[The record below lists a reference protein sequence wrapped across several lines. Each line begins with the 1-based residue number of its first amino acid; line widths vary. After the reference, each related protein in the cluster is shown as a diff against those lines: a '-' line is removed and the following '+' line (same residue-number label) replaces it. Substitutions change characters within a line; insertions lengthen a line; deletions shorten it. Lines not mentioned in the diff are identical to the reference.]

1 MNDILSLV
9 ELNNLIKLALRECF
23 PDSYWVR
30 AELSEVRTSGPGH
43 CYVEFVEKES
53 RSGHIIA
60 KMRGNIWANTFR
72 MIRPYF
78 EEETGQPFT
87 SGIKV
92 MVKVNV
98 DFHEV
103 YGPSLTVLDIDPS
116 YTVGDMMRQRLEI
129 IKRLKEEGVFE
140 NNKALELPDLTQ
152 RIAVIS
158 SATAAGY
165 GDFTNQLLHNGNGFV
180 FYPKLFPALM
190 QGNQSEASIL
200 SALSRIEKHQEH
212 FDAVVIIRGGGAVSE
227 LNCFDNLAIARRC
240 ALFPLPVITGIGHER
255 DESVLDMVAHTRMK
269 TPTAVA
275 EFLLSRME
283 EQQDDLLSA
292 QDFILNKAG
301 QRILNETYRLQNLSY
316 YLSSSTQKHL
326 QNEHLKLNRME
337 SQLPLF
343 TQNLLVHQQ
352 KLLPEMERQI
362 AQAVN
367 RRLENE
373 QKKLHLAEQI
383 VRLSSPE
390 TILKKG
396 YSITLKEGKAVRS
409 AEELAVGDTL
419 MTLLADGEIT
429 SIVSEKSN

>member
-9 ELNNLIKLALRECF
+9 QLNNLIKLALKECF
-23 PDSYWVR
+23 PGSYWVR

-43 CYVEFVEKES
+43 CYVEFVEKGS
-53 RSGHIIA
+53 RDGNIIA

-72 MIRPYF
+72 VIKPYF

-92 MVKVNV
+92 MVKVTV

-129 IKRLKEEGVFE
+129 IKRLKEEGIFE
-140 NNKALELPDLTQ
+140 NNKSLELADVTQ

-165 GDFTNQLLHNGNGFV
+165 GDFTDQLLHNSHGFV
-180 FYPKLFPALM
+180 FYPRLFPALM
-190 QGNQSEASIL
+190 QGAQSEASIL
-200 SALSRIEKHQEH
+200 SALSRIEKHKAH

-227 LNCFDNLAIARRC
+227 LSCFDNYAIAKRC
-240 ALFPLPVITGIGHER
+240 AEFPMPVITGIGHDR
-255 DESVLDMVAHTRMK
+255 DESVIDMVAHSRMK

-275 EFLLSRME
+275 EFLISRLE
-283 EQQDDLLSA
+283 EQEDDILSA
-292 QDFILNKAG
+292 QEFILNKAN
-301 QRILNETYRLQNLSY
+301 QRILNETYRLQNLSH
-316 YLSSSTQKHL
+316 YLSSATQKHL

-343 TQNLLVHQQ
+343 TQNVLAHQQ
-352 KLLPEMERQI
+352 KLLPEIELQI
-362 AQAVN
+362 AQAV
-367 RRLENE
+367 RRRIENE

-383 VRLSSPE
+383 IRLSSPE
-390 TILKKG
+390 TILRKG

-409 AEELAVGDTL
+409 AEELTVGDALT
-419 MTLLADGEIT
+419 TLLADGEIT
-429 SIVSEKSN
+429 SIISEKSN

>member
-1 MNDILSLV
+1 MNDILSLY
-9 ELNNLIKLALRECF
+9 ELNNLIKMALRECF

-30 AELSEVRTSGPGH
+30 AELSEVRMSGVGH

-53 RSGHIIA
+53 RSGNIVA

-72 MIRPYF
+72 MLKPYF
-78 EEETGQPFT
+78 EEETGQIFN

-92 MVKVNV
+92 MVRVNV

-116 YTVGDMMRQRLEI
+116 YTLGDMMRQRMEI
-129 IKRLKEEGVFE
+129 IKKLKEEGIFE
-140 NNKALELPDLTQ
+140 KNKELTLPELPQ

-165 GDFTNQLLHNGNGFV
+165 GDFTDQLLRNSHGFV
-180 FYPKLFPALM
+180 FYPRLFPALM

-200 SALSRIEKHQEH
+200 SALDRIDKLNMH

-227 LNCFDNLAIARRC
+227 LNCFDSYAVAKRC
-240 ALFPLPVITGIGHER
+240 AEFTLPVITGIGHDR

-275 EFLLSRME
+275 EFLLSRLE
-283 EQQDDLLSA
+283 KQEDALLA
-292 QDFILNKAG
+292 IQDFILNKIS
-301 QRILNETYRLQNLSY
+301 QRLLNETYRLQNLSY
-316 YLSSSTQKHL
+316 YLSGSTQKQL
-326 QNEHLKLNRME
+326 QNEHLRLNKLE

-343 TQNLLVHQQ
+343 TQSLLMHQK
-352 KLLPEMERQI
+352 KLLPEIEREI
-362 AQAVN
+362 ARAIR
-367 RRLENE
+367 RRLDNE

-383 VRLSSPE
+383 TRLSSPE
-390 TILKKG
+390 TILRKG
-396 YSITLKEGKAVRS
+396 YSITTKEGKTVRS
-409 AEELAVGDTL
+409 ASELTPGDKL
-419 MTLLADGEIT
+419 VTLLADGEVT
-429 SIVSEKSN
+429 SIVTDKF

>member
-43 CYVEFVEKES
+43 CYVEFVEKDS
-53 RSGHIIA
+53 RSGNIIA

-72 MIRPYF
+72 VIKPYF

-129 IKRLKEEGVFE
+129 IKRLKEEGIFE
-140 NNKALELPDLTQ
+140 NNKALELPDVTQ

-158 SATAAGY
+158 SATAAGF
-165 GDFTNQLLHNGNGFV
+165 GDFTDQLLKNSHGFV

-190 QGNQSEASIL
+190 QGAQSEASIL
-200 SALSRIEKHQEH
+200 SAFSKIEKYREH

-227 LNCFDNLAIARRC
+227 LGCFDSYAIAKR
-240 ALFPLPVITGIGHER
+240 AAEFSLPVITGIGHDR

-283 EQQDDLLSA
+283 EQEDDLLSA
-292 QDFILNKAG
+292 QDFILNKAS
-301 QRILNETYRLQNLSY
+301 QRILNETYRLQNLSH
-316 YLSSSTQKHL
+316 YLSLSTSRHL
-326 QNEHLKLNRME
+326 QNEHLKLNRFE

-343 TQNLLVHQQ
+343 TQNVLTLQQ
-352 KLLPEMERQI
+352 KHLPELEQQI
-362 AQAVN
+362 ALAIN
-367 RRLENE
+367 RRIEKE
-373 QKKLHLAEQI
+373 QQKLHLAEQI
-383 VRLSSPE
+383 IRLSSPE

-409 AEELAVGDTL
+409 SGELTVGDALT
-419 MTLLADGEIT
+419 TLLADGEIT
-429 SIVSEKSN
+429 SIVSEKS